1 MVYSEPNM
9 NEHGPGMGIHVVL
22 NNMFHCGRGYMNFYN
37 QIKRTS
43 QKSTHLPNALVGA
56 SGRRVTAKWGKS
68 LF

>member
-1 MVYSEPNM
+1 
-9 NEHGPGMGIHVVL
+9 
-22 NNMFHCGRGYMNFYN
+22 MFHCGRGYMNFYN